1 MVGTVV
7 DAESQAER
15 ISRVLREVV
24 TEAHR
29 RNASLPIA
37 GPDESGAFPASE
49 GGVFGIVISELAR
62 VVADANELR
71 GEVIRTCRSGRTILL
86 TAANTG
92 ALRLY
97 LASHVVD
104 EVSEHGARWA
114 LEAGVDPVDFMDCW
128 RHEYLPLARVVSDHD
143 LSIDLL
149 GETERARVE
158 KLISADSDDVPSAIL
173 ALCLEA
179 FFLSHD
185 RAALEA
191 VYGAGVVLEAHRSW
205 LEVLRSPGEAA
216 ELGKV
221 VWLSAITPGALISL
235 AVESGRWIA
244 EKVPPRVLVALAL
257 GGAWLIHGRASA
269 RNWRRLRDGVGTGLL
284 AISDLYIGCVQA
296 QRTFAQAS
304 APRPDWSGL
313 AECLPTEAL
322 IIRACMTALAADPSG
337 RRSGPRLAGG
347 ELARLGIAVTPEMV
361 DRYLRDT
368 GCFRLLEDGLW
379 QLGHPATGQTA
390 TVDASVVFD

>member
-7 DAESQAER
+7 GAESRAEQ
-15 ISRVLREVV
+15 ISRALREVA

-29 RNASLPIA
+29 RNAALPIV
-37 GPDESGAFPASE
+37 GPDERGAFPPSE
-49 GGVFGIVISELAR
+49 SGVFGMVVSELAR

-71 GEVIRTCRSGRTILL
+71 GEVIRTCRAGRTILL

-97 LASHVVD
+97 LASHVVE
-104 EVSEHGARWA
+104 EVTEHGARWA
-114 LEAGVDPVDFMDCW
+114 LEAGVDPAHFMDCW
-128 RHEYLPLARVVSDHD
+128 RHEYLPLARVVSDRD

-149 GETERARVE
+149 GEAERARVE
-158 KLISADSDDVPSAIL
+158 NLMSADSDDVPSAIL

-191 VYGAGVVLEAHRSW
+191 VYGAGVVLETHRSW

-216 ELGKV
+216 ELGKLI
-221 VWLSAITPGALISL
+221 WLSAITPGALVSL

-244 EKVPPRVLVALAL
+244 EKVSPWVLVALAL
-257 GGAWLIHGRASA
+257 GGAWLVHERASA
-269 RNWRRLRDGVGTGLL
+269 RNWRQLRDGVGTGLL

-313 AECLPTEAL
+313 AECLPSEAL
-322 IIRACMTALAADPSG
+322 ITRACMTALAADPSG
-337 RRSGPRLAGG
+337 RRSGPQLAGS

-361 DRYLRDT
+361 DRYLGDA
-368 GCFRLLEDGLW
+368 GCFRLLDDGLW
-379 QLGHPATGQTA
+379 QLGHPATRQTA
-390 TVDASVVFD
+390 TLESSVVFD